1 MKTKYSIVHKESL
14 EVMHLHTV
22 EDVPTATSAAEGAA
36 KYSGWYWLVDNTT
49 MRIVSEVYVSAK
61 PRFYAGTFLDQNV

>member
-22 EDVPTATSAAEGAA
+22 EDVPTAISAVEGAA
-36 KYSGWYWLVDNTT
+36 KYAGWYWLIDNTT
-49 MRIVSEVYVSAK
+49 MKIVSEVCVSSN
-61 PRFYAGTFLDQNV
+61 RFYAGTFLDQAV